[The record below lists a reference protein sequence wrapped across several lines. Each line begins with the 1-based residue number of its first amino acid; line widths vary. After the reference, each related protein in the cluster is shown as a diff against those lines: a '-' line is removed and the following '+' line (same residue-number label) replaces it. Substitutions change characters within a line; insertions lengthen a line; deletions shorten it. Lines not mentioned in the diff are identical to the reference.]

1 MEIEAGG
8 RRRRR
13 RMRRQ
18 GGEGG
23 GRGGGSPPAEPRLR
37 KTRKLK
43 RTDDSIVSKRY
54 SVKGKRDR
62 EGEKDEQTA
71 KRES

>member
-1 MEIEAGG
+1 M
-8 RRRRR
+8 
-13 RMRRQ
+13 RQ

-62 EGEKDEQTA
+62 EGEKDGQTA
-71 KRES
+71 KRERKLIDEIK